1 MKRKKN
7 PESKKL
13 RVEKTNKGKL
23 MFLLKCAVCD
33 NKKSRFM
40 KNQKASG
47 LLNNLGL
54 KKQFSKILVLGE
66 ILS

>member
-1 MKRKKN
+1 
-7 PESKKL
+7 
-13 RVEKTNKGKL
+13 

>member
-1 MKRKKN
+1 
-7 PESKKL
+7 
-13 RVEKTNKGKL
+13 

-54 KKQFSKILVLGE
+54 KTQFSKILVLGE